1 MEGERK
7 IWVREKRGEEKRGE
21 ERRRE
26 GYRKGGRFNVKSEGV
41 KFKR

>member
-1 MEGERK
+1 MEGETERK
-7 IWVREKRGEEKRGE
+7 IWGREKRGK